1 MALRLVHL
9 PRYRIWLS
17 PFQQSIFCLFA
28 CAAGALTAFSLTAGR
43 LFANLNTVPLST
55 EFRKRQIFGLLIIA
69 AAVLVIALLRA
80 PAHTIFPH
88 GWWHVW

>member
-1 MALRLVHL
+1 M
-9 PRYRIWLS
+9 
-17 PFQQSIFCLFA
+17 
-28 CAAGALTAFSLTAGR
+28 
-43 LFANLNTVPLST
+43 NLST